1 MRLVLTLAS
10 VALAALLVGCGA
22 TTRSTPVPA
31 AGGGDQVALALE
43 AYSGA
48 VAAAGDGAALRQA
61 LDQVELALALAP
73 DERQR
78 TELAAAEADLVAKLG
93 LLDAGDPV
101 VTPTVVPTVE
111 LEATPAPTALSRTP
125 VRPVTTPTVRPGR
138 QAYALTTRK
147 SFEGSGNSGQ
157 FASCIDV
164 KIVGRNGPVNG
175 AVIGINNGDHS
186 YQNQTDQN
194 GYAGR
199 CGLGASTW
207 SVVLFWTPNGGQARG
222 AATTVYVSGAP
233 EQRAATVFQER

>member
-1 MRLVLTLAS
+1 
-10 VALAALLVGCGA
+10 
-22 TTRSTPVPA
+22 
-31 AGGGDQVALALE
+31 
-43 AYSGA
+43 
-48 VAAAGDGAALRQA
+48 
-61 LDQVELALALAP
+61 
-73 DERQR
+73 
-78 TELAAAEADLVAKLG
+78 
-93 LLDAGDPV
+93 
-101 VTPTVVPTVE
+101 
-111 LEATPAPTALSRTP
+111 ALSRTP